1 MGKHRAPELTVHPD
15 AAGDTSPQKFTA
27 TLAPDFGADLND
39 DGALHQFTAAE
50 LVRLAEKLTGA
61 AVAAA
66 YEAGRRSVRAG
77 TEAGPIE
84 RASQTGASCC
94 TESNDDWMCTRA
106 AGHPGQHVA
115 HDFTGQIV
123 GRWGGAAAERAGY
136 EAVRLEATSAFQDVL
151 DELAQAHARLAREHE
166 AS

>member
-15 AAGDTSPQKFTA
+15 AAGDTSPQKFISA
-27 TLAPDFGADLND
+27 SLLAPDFGADLND

-66 YEAGRRSVRAG
+66 YEAGRRSARLGALATSG
-77 TEAGPIE
+77 RDDLRQPLADE
-84 RASQTGASCC
+84 RAA
-94 TESNDDWMCTRA
+94 
-106 AGHPGQHVA
+106 
-115 HDFTGQIV
+115 F
-123 GRWGGAAAERAGY
+123 

-151 DELAQAHARLAREHE
+151 DELAQAHARLAREQG
-166 AS
+166 

>member
-15 AAGDTSPQKFTA
+15 AAGDASPQKFTA

-50 LVRLAEKLTGA
+50 LVRLAEKLTA
-61 AVAAA
+61 AAMAAA
-66 YEAGRRSVRAG
+66 YEAGRRSVRA
-77 TEAGPIE
+77 AALIE
-84 RASQTGASCC
+84 PGHTSQTAGAK
-94 TESNDDWMCTRA
+94 A
-106 AGHPGQHVA
+106 LA
-115 HDFTGQIV
+115 I
-123 GRWGGAAAERAGY
+123 AAERTEY

-166 AS
+166 ASA

>member
-1 MGKHRAPELTVHPD
+1 MGKH
-15 AAGDTSPQKFTA
+15 S
-27 TLAPDFGADLND
+27 LAPDFGADLND

-66 YEAGRRSVRAG
+66 YEAGRRSAMQGSKVAGVTTMNPAQARA
-77 TEAGPIE
+77 ASE
-84 RASQTGASCC
+84 RAQ
-94 TESNDDWMCTRA
+94 
-106 AGHPGQHVA
+106 
-115 HDFTGQIV
+115 F
-123 GRWGGAAAERAGY
+123 

-166 AS
+166 AAAVLREATQTAEAGAHTDRAREIVADPFAAAFDGVDVADR

>member
-66 YEAGRRSVRAG
+66 YEAGRRSAQAARFRSLEGFADPAYG
-77 TEAGPIE
+77 EMA
-84 RASQTGASCC
+84 ASK
-94 TESNDDWMCTRA
+94 
-106 AGHPGQHVA
+106 
-115 HDFTGQIV
+115 
-123 GRWGGAAAERAGY
+123 AAERQRY

-166 AS
+166 ASA

>member
-1 MGKHRAPELTVHPD
+1 VTDYETYAIAREGLADTQETYVGKHSVPGAHEVVRQLD
-15 AAGDTSPQKFTA
+15 ATR
-27 TLAPDFGADLND
+27 APDFGADLND

-66 YEAGRRSVRAG
+66 YEAGRRSALLGALSRLGTEDRAG
-77 TEAGPIE
+77 AAPIM
-84 RASQTGASCC
+84 AQG
-94 TESNDDWMCTRA
+94 
-106 AGHPGQHVA
+106 V
-115 HDFTGQIV
+115 
-123 GRWGGAAAERAGY
+123 AERAGY

>member
-1 MGKHRAPELTVHPD
+1 MGKH
-15 AAGDTSPQKFTA
+15 S
-27 TLAPDFGADLND
+27 LAPDFGADLND
-39 DGALHQFTAAE
+39 DGALHEFTAAE

-66 YEAGRRSVRAG
+66 YEAGRRSARLGALATSG
-77 TEAGPIE
+77 RDDLRQPLADE
-84 RASQTGASCC
+84 RAA
-94 TESNDDWMCTRA
+94 
-106 AGHPGQHVA
+106 
-115 HDFTGQIV
+115 F
-123 GRWGGAAAERAGY
+123 